1 MSDPSRL
8 SDPPGSQNGTFMK
21 EPTKT
26 HQARNPEL
34 ASLRKRIAELEL
46 AASQH
51 GQMEERLRGSEQR
64 LHGIIKNAQ
73 SGYFFIDRD
82 GIFREVNDAW
92 LRMHKYRSP
101 DEIVGRH
108 YSVTQVEADLGKAQ
122 RVVEGLL
129 AGDPVPTGEF
139 SRRCKDGS
147 IGYHTFSASP
157 VFSNHEVIGLEGF
170 LTDTTEHKKTLDALR
185 VSEGRF
191 RSLFDKSLDAIQLGL
206 PTGEILS
213 ANRAAQS
220 LLGMTEEE
228 ICRAGRAGIVVQ
240 DAALALAI
248 EERENTGKW
257 RGILTFRR
265 KDGSTFPAEV
275 SSSIFEAPNGRV
287 RTITI
292 YRDITERKRAEDA
305 LDRAH
310 ERLRRLVDADIVGII
325 IARST
330 GAVIEA
336 NEYYLRTIGYSREE
350 FERGTVDWRAITPP
364 EWLPADERAIEEMRQ
379 RGTCTPYEK
388 EYVLRDGTRVA
399 VILYVVMLP
408 GPEEEIAAFILDI
421 TDRKRAEN
429 ELRESERRYRDML
442 SNVEL
447 LSVTLD
453 RGGRVTFC
461 NDYLLRLTGWRREEV
476 LGSNWFELFIPP
488 GQNEELKRAF
498 AELLNDDLPAARH
511 REDEILTRS
520 GERRFIR
527 WNNTVL
533 HSISGDVT
541 GTASIGED
549 ITDRK
554 KAEEDVWF
562 LSQVVEQ
569 SNDSIICSDA
579 EFRIIYM
586 NSAAENLFGW
596 PKEELQGKTPDIF
609 NAEPAADE
617 IQKEI
622 YASVLSGNAYLG
634 EALNRRKDG
643 STFYCQFLVSPLFD
657 VDGRLIGFIGSQRDV
672 TDRRKAQDDLAD
684 HRERLEDLVNER
696 TRELE
701 DKTQILEELNA
712 ATRALLRQREE
723 DRKELEERFVA
734 NMKNLILPYA
744 EKMKRTRLDERQMS
758 YLGIMETHFN
768 EIMSPLMRTMQ
779 QRNFTPAESQVASLI
794 KDGKTTKEIAE
805 IMGSA
810 TSSVDTHRKSIR
822 KKLGLSNAKVNLQSH
837 LRSMGI

>member
-1 MSDPSRL
+1 MKDPS
-8 SDPPGSQNGTFMK
+8 
-21 EPTKT
+21 KT
-26 HQARNPEL
+26 LQAQSREL
-34 ASLRKRIAELEL
+34 TSLRERIAELEL
-46 AASQH
+46 AESKYKRI
-51 GQMEERLRGSEQR
+51 EEKLSGSEQR
-64 LHGIIKNAQ
+64 LRGIIDNAQ

-82 GIFREVNDAW
+82 GIYRQVNDAW
-92 LRMHKYRSP
+92 LRMHKYDSP

-108 YSVTQVEADLGKAQ
+108 FSATQVDADLGKAQ

-139 SRRCKDGS
+139 SRLCKDGS
-147 IGYHTFSASP
+147 IGHHTFSASP
-157 VFSNHEVIGLEGF
+157 VYSDHQVIGLEGF
-170 LTDTTEHKKTLDALR
+170 LTDATEQKKALDAR
-185 VSEGRF
+185 SESERRF

-213 ANRAAQS
+213 ANQAAQS

-228 ICRAGRAGIVVQ
+228 ICRAGRDGIVVQ
-240 DAALALAI
+240 DAALALAV
-248 EERENTGKW
+248 EEREKTGKW

-275 SSSIFEAPNGRV
+275 SSSAFGAPNGPV

-292 YRDITERKRAEDA
+292 YRDITERRRAEDD

-325 IARST
+325 IAMST
-330 GAVIEA
+330 GAVIET
-336 NEYYLRTIGYSREE
+336 NDYYLRTIGYSREE
-350 FERGTVDWRAITPP
+350 FERGMVDWRAITPP
-364 EWLPADERAIEEMRQ
+364 EWLPADDRAIEEMRQ

-388 EYVLRDGTRVA
+388 EYVLRDGTRVF
-399 VILYVVMLP
+399 VILYILMLP
-408 GPEEEIAAFILDI
+408 GPEEQIAAFILDI

-447 LSVTLD
+447 LSLTLD
-453 RGGRVTFC
+453 WGGRVTFC

-488 GQNEELKRAF
+488 GQGEELKQVF
-498 AELLNDDLPAARH
+498 AVLLNDDRPAVWH
-511 REDEILTRS
+511 RENEILTRS
-520 GERRFIR
+520 GERRLIR

-533 HSISGDVT
+533 HSISGDAI

-554 KAEEDVWF
+554 KAEEEVRF

-569 SNDSIICSDA
+569 STDSIICTDA

-586 NSAAENLFGW
+586 NSATEKLYGW
-596 PKEELQGKTPDIF
+596 PKEELLGKTPEVL

-622 YASVLSGNAYLG
+622 YESVLAGKAYLG

-643 STFYCQFLVSPLFD
+643 STFYCQFLVSPLYD
-657 VDGRLIGFIGSQRDV
+657 IDGRLIGFIGSQRDV
-672 TDRRKAQDDLAD
+672 TDRRKAQDELAT
-684 HRERLEDLVNER
+684 HRERLEDLVKER
-696 TRELE
+696 TKELE
-701 DKTQILEELNA
+701 EKTQILEELNA

-723 DRKELEERFVA
+723 DRRELEERFVA

-744 EKMKRTRLDERQMS
+744 EKMKRTRLDERQTS

-779 QRNFTPAESQVASLI
+779 QSNLTPTESQVASLI
-794 KDGKTTKEIAE
+794 KDGKTTKDIADV
-805 IMGSA
+805 MGIA
-810 TSSVDTHRKSIR
+810 TSSIDTHRKSIR

-837 LRSMGI
+837 LRSLGI